1 MSFVPTRSTVALAAL
16 ATVFVAAPDA
26 GARKPPALPDA
37 LTPALG
43 SILHPA
49 ADACGYVGTRIFAP
63 WYDRRGY
70 VLTPDGGFENGGQ
83 GWGLDRGA
91 AVTEGN
97 EIFQLDGP
105 ADHRSLSLPAGS
117 SATSP
122 PVCVAKHDGIF
133 RLLARGDSRKA
144 RMKVEVTYFAK
155 GLHGKRSVLYTQGA
169 WAPTRKLAVAL
180 GRAKK
185 GKLATA
191 MIAIRFTPLSGNWQI
206 DGLYIDPRLRT

>member
-1 MSFVPTRSTVALAAL
+1 MSLVSTRSTVALAAL

-26 GARKPPALPDA
+26 GAKKPP
-37 LTPALG
+37 TVPAAVAPVVG
-43 SILHPA
+43 PVLHPA
-49 ADACGYVGTRIFAP
+49 ADACGYVGSRIFAA
-63 WYDRRGY
+63 WHDRRGY
-70 VLTPDGGFENGGQ
+70 ALTPDGGFENGAE
-83 GWGLDRGA
+83 GWSLAGGA
-91 AVTEGN
+91 AVAEGN
-97 EIFQLDGP
+97 ETFQLGGP

-133 RLLARGDSRKA
+133 RLLARGNGSKA
-144 RMKVEVTYFAK
+144 RLKVEVTYFGK
-155 GLHGKRSVLYTQGA
+155 GQHGKRSVLYGKGA

-191 MIAIRFTPLSGNWQI
+191 MIAIRFTPLSGTWDI